1 MPPKC
6 GKDNPLVM
14 NHKKEKDL
22 IKFDEMG
29 LAPEVV
35 KAIGE
40 LGFETPTPIQEKCIP
55 FIYQNSDDLIANAQT
70 GTGKTAAFGLP
81 IVGLLDPKDKNV
93 QALILSPTRELGMQ
107 IAKDLKAYTKYSP
120 DINIV
125 AIYGGAS
132 MDVQIKELKRGGQ
145 IVVGT
150 PGRVADMIR
159 RKKLKVDHIRW
170 SVLDEADEML
180 SMGFKDELD
189 AILANTPQEKQT
201 LLFSATIPKGIENI
215 AKKYMSNPEKISVGK
230 KNAGA
235 DNVRH
240 FYYKVQARD
249 RYLVLKRIVDMTPGI
264 YGIVFCRTRRE
275 TKEVAENLMKDGYN
289 ADALHGDLSQPQRE
303 YVMARF
309 HSRHLQILVAT
320 DVAARGL
327 DVDDLTHVINYNLP
341 DDSEIY
347 VHRSGRTGRAGKS
360 GICVSIIHG
369 REQHKVRL
377 LQKMVGKKF
386 DQEMIPTGA
395 QVCETQL
402 FHLVDKMEHISVDEK
417 QIEPYL
423 ETVYKK
429 LDWLSREDLIKR
441 FVSVEFSRF
450 LEYYSDARD
459 LNVSVKR
466 ERDNDDEQQE
476 GGKRHRKNM
485 DYSRFY
491 VNLGTKNGINPGKI
505 IRLITDEPS
514 FKSLEIGSIE
524 LFKKFSFFEIDKK
537 YEKEVM
543 KHFENMDYNGIKVSI
558 ELSKSKASKPTNTKS
573 SRSSYG
579 GGKSYGGHRKS
590 SGGNSSYNKGG
601 GSRRKK
607 Y

>member
-1 MPPKC
+1 
-6 GKDNPLVM
+6 M

-132 MDVQIKELKRGGQ
+132 MDLQIKELKRGGQ

>member
-1 MPPKC
+1 
-6 GKDNPLVM
+6 M